1 MATVKDLRR
10 AQRLSSLVRAE
21 LAKLLLEEVSDPSLK
36 DILITD
42 VQISKDLKSAKIFF
56 IPQGEF
62 SPKQEKETLKG
73 FERASS
79 FFRRKIGEN
88 LDLRFVPA
96 LVFERDLHGQSVS
109 RLLHLFSEVENPPTH
124 QESPQ
129 HE

>member
-1 MATVKDLRR
+1 VASAKDLRR
-10 AQRLSSLVRAE
+10 AQRLASLVRAE
-21 LAKLLLEEVSDPSLK
+21 LATLLLEEVSDPSLK

-42 VQISKDLKSAKIFF
+42 VQISKDLKSAKVFF
-56 IPQGEF
+56 IPNGEC
-62 SPKQEKETLKG
+62 SAKQEKETIKG

-109 RLLHLFSEVENPPTH
+109 RLLHLFNEVENPVQ
-124 QESPQ
+124 QEVSS